1 MGEAGLPWHPPEG
14 SPLIR
19 LLALA
24 GHVRPGISQAE
35 EGLTPLRVSWSF
47 SQERAFL
54 LRGAF
59 LDMEVIYLAGEKI
72 HLQRESYKRTLSQ
85 MVGTIPAG
93 LLIKTSCL
101 SQAVWLTVLRGL
113 VCDGG

>member
-14 SPLIR
+14 SPLIP
-19 LLALA
+19 LPALS

-72 HLQRESYKRTLSQ
+72 HLQRESYKENPESDGRYYSCRFVNKNELPLTGSVADSPQ
-85 MVGTIPAG
+85 GTG
-93 LLIKTSCL
+93 L
-101 SQAVWLTVLRGL
+101 
-113 VCDGG
+113 